1 MRHGQCTL
9 TAAEVHHFAA
19 VWLTPVLGTW
29 PTVRRCTVSAV
40 IAVLAFATS
49 RITSIADACARLRD
63 APDDDTVRKLLTRQL
78 PSPEELDR
86 RLRRAFTDHLP
97 RTVRRGRWIVAFDIT
112 LVPYHGLP
120 FAEDAEVYRG
130 QPKSG
135 TTHFHAY
142 ATAYLVRE
150 GRRFTLALVWVRH
163 GTPFD
168 DIVRELR
175 RRVRAA
181 GIRIRLVLLDRGFH
195 TSLVIRYFQAARQPF
210 IMPQTVHG
218 KTPAK
223 GRPLQG
229 LRALRATHPTGWTT
243 YTWQRPG
250 QRRVTVGLC
259 VVRRRRHDRRG
270 HRVFLYAC
278 WGVRA
283 NPQWVRHIYRRRF
296 GVETSFR
303 QMNQARI
310 RTTTRRP
317 VLRFLFVGV
326 ALLLRNLWA
335 WLHWVALAKRQPG
348 GRCLQLQRL
357 RFRTL
362 LLWLA
367 HVAESLLHFLDATNA
382 QAPIHEPVA
391 SHKTNRR

>member
-1 MRHGQCTL
+1 MRQGQFSITS
-9 TAAEVHHFAA
+9 AEVHDFAR
-19 VWLTPVLGTW
+19 VWLAPLLGTW
-29 PTVRRCTVSAV
+29 PRVRHCTVSAV
-40 IAVLAFATS
+40 ISVLAFAAS
-49 RITSIADACARLRD
+49 RISSIADACARLRD
-63 APDDDTVRKLLTRQL
+63 APDDDTVRKLLARQL
-78 PSPEELDR
+78 PSPDQLDR

-97 RTVRRGRWIVAFDIT
+97 RALRRGRWIVAFDIT
-112 LVPYHGLP
+112 LIPYHGRP
-120 FAEDAEVYRG
+120 FADDAEVYRG

-142 ATAYLVRE
+142 ATAYLVRD
-150 GRRFTLALVWVRH
+150 GQRFTLALVWVRR
-163 GTPFD
+163 GTSFD

-181 GIRIRLVLLDRGFH
+181 GVKMRLVLLDRGFH
-195 TSLVIRYFQAARQPF
+195 TSGVIRYFQAARQPF

-218 KTPAK
+218 KTPAA
-223 GRPLQG
+223 GRPLHG
-229 LRALRATHPTGWTT
+229 LRAIRATQPTGWTSH
-243 YTWQRPG
+243 TWKG
-250 QRRVTVGLC
+250 TDQRRVHVDLC

-278 WGVRA
+278 WGVHA
-283 NPQWVRHIYRRRF
+283 TPPWVRQVYRRRF

-317 VLRFLFVGV
+317 ALRLLFVGV

-348 GRCLQLQRL
+348 GRRVQLHRL

-367 HVAESLLHFLDATNA
+367 HAAESLFLFLDITPA
-382 QAPIHEPVA
+382 QAPPYEPVA
-391 SHKTNRR
+391 SHSPNRR